1 MEQALE
7 CHIQALQSTTAGVKL
22 PMPTLQITD
31 IVQYY
36 CMHIK
41 SSRVVFCDLF
51 KRAQRVMG
59 QGVKEGEEEGKKQP
73 NTVYYAYKVS
83 DMKY

>member
-7 CHIQALQSTTAGVKL
+7 CHKQALQSTTAGIKL
-22 PMPTLQITD
+22 ATPTLQITD
-31 IVQYY
+31 TAQYY

-41 SSRVVFCDLF
+41 GCRVVFCDLF
-51 KRAQRVMG
+51 NRAQREMG
-59 QGVKEGEEEGKKQP
+59 QGVKEGEGERKEQT
-73 NTVYYAYKVS
+73 NTLYYAYKVS

>member
-7 CHIQALQSTTAGVKL
+7 SHLQALQSTTAGAKL
-22 PMPTLQITD
+22 PMLTLQITD
-31 IVQYY
+31 TVQYY

-41 SSRVVFCDLF
+41 GWRVVFRDLF
-51 KRAQRVMG
+51 SRAQREMG
-59 QGVKEGEEEGKKQP
+59 QGVKEGEGDGKKQP
-73 NTVYYAYKVS
+73 NTLYYAYKVS